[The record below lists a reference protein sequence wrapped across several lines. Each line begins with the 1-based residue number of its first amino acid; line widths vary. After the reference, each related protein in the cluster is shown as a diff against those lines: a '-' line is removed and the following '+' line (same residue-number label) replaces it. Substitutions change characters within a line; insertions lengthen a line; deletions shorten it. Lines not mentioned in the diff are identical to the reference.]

1 MESGICWTKKAWAIL
16 SSHSQAVIP
25 ATVLIG
31 DVVMVI
37 LGAWVGDVVIV
48 VPSAWVRDGTEGVED
63 CAKELNMGQGM
74 LPLKCSYR
82 PFLLIVV

>member
-1 MESGICWTKKAWAIL
+1 
-16 SSHSQAVIP
+16 
-25 ATVLIG
+25 
-31 DVVMVI
+31 MVI
-37 LGAWVGDVVIV
+37 LGAWVGDVVMV